1 MQMERSGSSVQE
13 GGKQAHSAPSKA
25 GVGTGTGSAL
35 GGSKEELD
43 KGKAAEDDD
52 PPKDTKKDH
61 GLKKGKRSIGQ
72 DKESSGRK

>member
-25 GVGTGTGSAL
+25 GAGTVTGSAL
-35 GGSKEELD
+35 GGSKELD

-52 PPKDTKKDH
+52 PPKDAKKGH
-61 GLKKGKRSIGQ
+61 GLKEGKRSIGE
-72 DKESSGRK
+72 DEESSGRK